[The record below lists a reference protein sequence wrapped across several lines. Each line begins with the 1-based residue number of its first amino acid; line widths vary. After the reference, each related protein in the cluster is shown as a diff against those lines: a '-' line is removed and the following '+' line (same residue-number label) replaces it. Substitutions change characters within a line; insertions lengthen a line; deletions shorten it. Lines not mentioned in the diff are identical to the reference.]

1 VYLNSDLRSDTGY
14 SELTEEVSRCRRIQ
28 DTAARRNFAARSAIH
43 ESLGVVASATALPPR
58 DREIGFRGSVAR
70 LARRSERVVA

>member
-28 DTAARRNFAARSAIH
+28 DTASRRNFAARSAIH
-43 ESLGVVASATALPPR
+43 ESLGALSQVRPPSPRAIERLVSA
-58 DREIGFRGSVAR
+58 DR
-70 LARRSERVVA
+70 